1 MFSDIRYYATK
12 LWRTILCGYLQVYS
26 PTCDG
31 LFGSPEFRCW
41 VHKEHSIVQVRQMRD
56 VLVEKYPNSKARI
69 LKMSDAQVIA
79 FYHRAVVNGK
89 KTHK

>member
-1 MFSDIRYYATK
+1 MFSNIRYHATK
-12 LWRTILCGYLQVYS
+12 LWQTILCGYLQVYS

-79 FYHRAVVNGK
+79 FYNRAVVNGK
-89 KTHK
+89 KTYK

>member
-1 MFSDIRYYATK
+1 MFSNIRYYATK

-26 PTCDG
+26 PTCHWS
-31 LFGSPEFRCW
+31 FGFPEFRCW

-56 VLVEKYPNSKARI
+56 ILVEKHPNSKARI

-79 FYHRAVVNGK
+79 FYNRAVVNGK
-89 KTHK
+89 KTYK

>member
-1 MFSDIRYYATK
+1 MLSHIRYYATK
-12 LWRTILCGYLQVYS
+12 LWQTILCGYLQVYS
-26 PTCDG
+26 PTGYWSFGFPG
-31 LFGSPEFRCW
+31 LRCW
-41 VHKEHSIVQVRQMRD
+41 VHKEHRIVQVRQMRD
-56 VLVEKYPNSKARI
+56 ILVEKYPNSKARI

>member
-41 VHKEHSIVQVRQMRD
+41 VHKEHTIVQVRQMRD
-56 VLVEKYPNSKARI
+56 ILVGRYPNSKERI
-69 LKMSDAQVIA
+69 LRMPDAQVIA

>member
-1 MFSDIRYYATK
+1 MFSNIRYHETK
-12 LWRTILCGYLQVYS
+12 LWQPILCGYFQVYS

-41 VHKEHSIVQVRQMRD
+41 LHKEHSIVQVRQMRD
-56 VLVEKYPNSKARI
+56 ILVERYPNSKARI
-69 LKMSDAQVIA
+69 LKMPDAQVIA

>member
-26 PTCDG
+26 PTCHWS
-31 LFGSPEFRCW
+31 FGFPELRCW

-56 VLVEKYPNSKARI
+56 ILVEKYPNSKARI
-69 LKMSDAQVIA
+69 LKMPDAQVIA

>member
-12 LWRTILCGYLQVYS
+12 LWQTILCGYLQVYS

-56 VLVEKYPNSKARI
+56 ILVEKYPNSKARI